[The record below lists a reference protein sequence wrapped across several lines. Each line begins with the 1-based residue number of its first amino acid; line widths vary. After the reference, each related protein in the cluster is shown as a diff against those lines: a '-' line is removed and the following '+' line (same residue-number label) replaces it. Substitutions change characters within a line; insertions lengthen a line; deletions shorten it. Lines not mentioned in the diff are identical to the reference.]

1 MKTVRVNKSELLEVL
16 HENMKKHTIEYKE
29 SIKAYRVK
37 AADLL
42 NKELQ
47 KVINGK
53 KFDTRFDLVKPMSHE
68 KDYDLIIK
76 MVEMSV
82 ETIIELDQNEFNQLA
97 NDEWVWKS
105 SFTSSIYSNSNY
117 IGYSSIS
124 GCTSGMSDA
133 LGSQGISGFS
143 DVSNISITFSD
154 EEEYEDGEI
163 SSTSETDM

>member
-1 MKTVRVNKSELLEVL
+1 MKTVKVNKSELLVIL
-16 HENMKKHTIEYKE
+16 RENRKKHTIEYKE

-53 KFDTRFDLVKPMSHE
+53 KFDIRFDLVKPISHE

-82 ETIIELDQNEFNQLA
+82 ETIMELEQGEFNTLV
-97 NDEWVWKS
+97 NDEWNWKS
-105 SFTSSIYSNSNY
+105 TFTSSIYSNSMY

-124 GCTSGMSDA
+124 GTMCSSGTSGC
-133 LGSQGISGFS
+133 SGTTGTS
-143 DVSNISITFSD
+143 GTSNISITFSD
-154 EEEYEDGEI
+154 DENDEDGEI
-163 SSTSETDM
+163 ITL